1 MKDENDHVSVYE
13 LRGFAADDLHGAMN
27 ETYAISRGTKCE
39 KFLFSLSLNPPPNE
53 RVETPVFDDA
63 IARVEDRLGLAG
75 QPRAIVL
82 HEKDGRRHA
91 HAVWS
96 RIDAET
102 MTARRMDYSR
112 EPMQEV
118 ARELYREHGWQM
130 LEGFADRSKSDPRN
144 FTLEQWQQAMRI
156 GKDAGQVKES
166 LGDLR
171 QSFSL

>member
-1 MKDENDHVSVYE
+1 MILVGNSRGGARNLADHLMKDENDHVSVHE

-39 KFLFSLSLNPPPNE
+39 KFFFSLSLNPPPNE

-63 IARVEDRLGLAG
+63 IARVEDRLGLTG

-102 MTARRMDYSR
+102 MPLGGWITAESGCKRSLASSIVSMVGKCSKALLI
-112 EPMQEV
+112 E
-118 ARELYREHGWQM
+118 ARAIRATSHWSNGN
-130 LEGFADRSKSDPRN
+130 KP
-144 FTLEQWQQAMRI
+144 
-156 GKDAGQVKES
+156 
-166 LGDLR
+166 
-171 QSFSL
+171 